1 MVVLVS
7 TPSMEISSSVSHV
20 TLFKTI
26 WVLGSAMDCA
36 ATTTMSL
43 GEHRAAWRWVS
54 TCSTCA
60 RAAAF
65 IL

>member
-36 ATTTMSL
+36 TMPTMSL
-43 GEHRAAWRWVS
+43 GEHRAAW
-54 TCSTCA
+54 
-60 RAAAF
+60 
-65 IL
+65 

>member
-7 TPSMEISSSVSHV
+7 TPSMEISSVSHV

-36 ATTTMSL
+36 TMPTMSL
-43 GEHRAAWRWVS
+43 GEHRAAW
-54 TCSTCA
+54 
-60 RAAAF
+60 
-65 IL
+65 